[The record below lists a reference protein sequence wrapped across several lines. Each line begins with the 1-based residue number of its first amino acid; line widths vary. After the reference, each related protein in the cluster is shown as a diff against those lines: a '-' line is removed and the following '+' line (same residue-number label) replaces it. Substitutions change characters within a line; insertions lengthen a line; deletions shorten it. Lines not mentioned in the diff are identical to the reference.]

1 MSQLAHAPLL
11 RDLQET
17 LFRPSGLSGDGPPLV
32 GAELEV
38 FPVLVDTGRRVPT
51 LGAAGSFMAV
61 LRPLAHRL
69 GWRERMSAKGTPVFD
84 MPGGSR
90 LTFEPGG
97 QVELSLAPQRSVSA
111 LLRDLEKLYSS
122 LERTSAEDGIEL
134 LAVGIDPENTIEDVA
149 LQFEC
154 ERYRR
159 MTEYFDNI
167 GPAGVR
173 MMRQT
178 ATLHV
183 NLDMDGGSADRWRL
197 LNAMAP
203 VLLAMFANSPRYEG
217 EATGYRS
224 YRGETWRTLDWSR
237 TGLADRGGDQVTD
250 YLQFALD
257 ARVMLLD
264 PVEGEYPSFRSL
276 WEAESVTIDDWHTHL
291 TTLFPEVRPRGYLEV
306 RAIDA
311 LPVPSAAAPITLL
324 TGIVYDPA
332 SLNQALDV
340 QGPAQTALLHVA
352 GEPGLGND
360 RLARMALELVDI
372 GLAGCRRLGPSVV
385 DGADL
390 ERATDFFGR
399 YTRRRLCPA
408 DDFLSSA
415 DAAVASGAG
424 R

>member
-1 MSQLAHAPLL
+1 MSHRTHAPLL
-11 RDLQET
+11 RDLHDT

-38 FPVLVDTGRRVPT
+38 FPVFSDTGQRVPT
-51 LGAAGSFMAV
+51 LGSAGSFMAV
-61 LRPLAHRL
+61 LRPMANRF
-69 GWRERMSAKGTPVFD
+69 GWRERMSAKGTPVFEV
-84 MPGGSR
+84 PGGSN

-97 QVELSLAPQRSVSA
+97 QVELSLAPQRSVSG
-111 LLRDLEKLYSS
+111 LLRDLEQLYSN
-122 LERTSAEDGIEL
+122 LERRSAEHGIEL
-134 LAVGIDPENTIEDVA
+134 LAVGMDPENPIEDVA

-159 MTEYFDNI
+159 MTEYFENI

-183 NLDMDGGSADRWRL
+183 NLDMDGVSPDRWRL

-237 TGLADRGGDQVTD
+237 TGLAHRGGDPATD
-250 YLQFALD
+250 FLQFALD
-257 ARVMLLD
+257 ARVMLLG

-276 WEAESVTIDDWHTHL
+276 WEAGSVTIDDWHTHL
-291 TTLFPEVRPRGYLEV
+291 TTLFPEVRPRGYLEM

-311 LPVPSAAAPITLL
+311 LPVPSAAAPIALL
-324 TGIVYDPA
+324 TGIAYDPT
-332 SLNQALDV
+332 SLDQALDLL
-340 QGPAQTALLHVA
+340 GSAQTALLHVA
-352 GEPGLGND
+352 GEQGLAND
-360 RLARMALELVDI
+360 RLARMALQLVDI

-390 ERATDFFGR
+390 ERATDFFDR

-408 DDFLSSA
+408 DDSLRSV
-415 DAAVASGAG
+415 DTEVASGAG

>member
-1 MSQLAHAPLL
+1 MSHPSHEPLL
-11 RDLQET
+11 RDLHDR

-38 FPVLVDTGRRVPT
+38 FPVFAGSGRRVPT

-61 LRPLAHRL
+61 LRPLASRL
-69 GWRERMSAKGTPVFD
+69 DWRERMSAKGSPVFD
-84 MPGGSR
+84 ISSGSR

-97 QVELSLAPQRSVSA
+97 QVELSVAPSLSVSG
-111 LLRDLEKLYSS
+111 LLRDLEQLYSIV
-122 LERTSAEDGIEL
+122 EHASAEQGIEL
-134 LAVGIDPENTIEDVA
+134 LAVGIDPENAIEDVA

-159 MTEYFDNI
+159 MTRYFDII

-183 NLDMDGGSADRWRL
+183 NLDMDGDTTDRWRL
-197 LNAMAP
+197 LNSVAP
-203 VLLAMFANSPRYEG
+203 LLLAMFANSSRYHG
-217 EATGYRS
+217 EVTGYRS

-237 TGLADRGGDQVTD
+237 TGLADRGGDPVTD

-257 ARVMLLD
+257 ARVMLFH
-264 PVEGEYPSFRSL
+264 PVEDEYPSFRSL
-276 WEAESVTIDDWHTHL
+276 WEAGSVSIDDWYRHL
-291 TTLFPEVRPRGYLEV
+291 TTMFPEVRPRGYLEV

-311 LPVPSAAAPITLL
+311 LPVPWAAAPITLL
-324 TGIVYDPA
+324 AGIVYDA
-332 SLNQALDV
+332 TSLNQALDLL
-340 QGPAQTALLHVA
+340 GPAQTALLHVA
-352 GEPGLGND
+352 GEQGLGND

-390 ERATDFFGR
+390 ERATDFFDR
-399 YTRRRLCPA
+399 YTRRRFCLA
-408 DDFLSSA
+408 DDHLSPVGT
-415 DAAVASGAG
+415 AVASGAG

>member
-1 MSQLAHAPLL
+1 MSHLTHAPLL
-11 RDLQET
+11 RDLHDT

-32 GAELEV
+32 GVELEV
-38 FPVLVDTGRRVPT
+38 FPVFADTGRRVPT
-51 LGAAGSFMAV
+51 LGAVGSFMAL
-61 LRPLAHRL
+61 LRPLATRH

-97 QVELSLAPQRSVSA
+97 QVELSLAPHRSVSG
-111 LLRDLEKLYSS
+111 LLRE
-122 LERTSAEDGIEL
+122 LERLYASLDRQSAEHGIQL
-134 LAVGIDPENTIEDVA
+134 LTVGMDPENAIEDVP
-149 LQFEC
+149 LQFQC

-183 NLDMDGGSADRWRL
+183 NLDMDGGSPDRWRL

-237 TGLADRGGDQVTD
+237 TGLADRGGDPVTD
-250 YLQFALD
+250 FLQFALD

-264 PVEGEYPSFRSL
+264 PVEGEYPLFRSL
-276 WEAESVTIDDWHTHL
+276 WEAGSATIEDWHKHL
-291 TTLFPEVRPRGYLEV
+291 TTLFPEVRSRGYLEM
-306 RAIDA
+306 RAMDA
-311 LPVPSAAAPITLL
+311 QTVSSAVAPITLL
-324 TGIVYDPA
+324 TGIVYDPT
-332 SLNQALDV
+332 SMNQALDLL
-340 QGPAQTALLHVA
+340 GPAQTALLHVA
-352 GEPGLGND
+352 GEQGLGND

-390 ERATDFFGR
+390 ERATDFFDR

-408 DDFLSSA
+408 DDHLSPA
-415 DAAVASGAG
+415 GAAVASGAG

>member
-1 MSQLAHAPLL
+1 
-11 RDLQET
+11 
-17 LFRPSGLSGDGPPLV
+17 
-32 GAELEV
+32 
-38 FPVLVDTGRRVPT
+38 
-51 LGAAGSFMAV
+51 MAV
-61 LRPLAHRL
+61 LRPLASRL
-69 GWRERMSAKGTPVFD
+69 GWRERVSAKGTPVFD
-84 MPGGSR
+84 IPGGSR

-97 QVELSLAPQRSVSA
+97 QLELSLAPHLSVSG
-111 LLRDLEKLYSS
+111 LLRDLEQLYSS
-122 LERTSAEDGIEL
+122 LEHASVEHGIEL
-134 LAVGIDPENTIEDVA
+134 LAVGMDSENAIEDVA
-149 LQFEC
+149 LQFDC

-159 MTEYFDNI
+159 MTRYFDSI

-183 NLDMDGGSADRWRL
+183 NLDMDSGAPDRWRF
-197 LNAMAP
+197 LNSVAP
-203 VLLAMFANSPRYEG
+203 VLLAMFANSPRYQREV
-217 EATGYRS
+217 TGYRS

-237 TGLADRGGDQVTD
+237 TGLADRGGDPVTD

-264 PVEGEYPSFRSL
+264 PVGGEYPSFRSL
-276 WEAESVTIDDWHTHL
+276 WEAESVSMDDWHRHL
-291 TTLFPEVRPRGYLEV
+291 TTMFPEVRPRGYLEM

-311 LPVPSAAAPITLL
+311 LPVPWAAAPITLL
-324 TGIVYDPA
+324 AGIVYDTT
-332 SLNQALDV
+332 SLNQALDLL
-340 QGPAQTALLHVA
+340 GPSQTALLHVA
-352 GEPGLGND
+352 GEQGLGND

-390 ERATDFFGR
+390 ERATDFFDR

-408 DDFLSSA
+408 DDQLRPVGT
-415 DAAVASGAG
+415 AVASGAG

>member
-1 MSQLAHAPLL
+1 V
-11 RDLQET
+11 
-17 LFRPSGLSGDGPPLV
+17 F
-32 GAELEV
+32 EV
-38 FPVLVDTGRRVPT
+38 
-51 LGAAGSFMAV
+51 
-61 LRPLAHRL
+61 
-69 GWRERMSAKGTPVFD
+69 
-84 MPGGSR
+84 PGGSR

-97 QVELSLAPQRSVSA
+97 QVELSLAPRRSVSA
-111 LLRDLEKLYSS
+111 LLRDLEQLYSS
-122 LERTSAEDGIEL
+122 LEHQSGEHGIEL
-134 LAVGIDPENTIEDVA
+134 LAVGMDPENPIEDVP

-159 MTEYFDNI
+159 MTEYFDSI
-167 GPAGVR
+167 GPAGAR

-183 NLDMDGGSADRWRL
+183 NLDMDGGSPDRWRL

-250 YLQFALD
+250 FLQFALD
-257 ARVMLLD
+257 ARVMLFD
-264 PVEGEYPSFRSL
+264 PVEGEYPTFRSL
-276 WEAESVTIDDWHTHL
+276 WEAGAATMDDWHRHL
-291 TTLFPEVRPRGYLEV
+291 TTLFPEVRPRGYLEM

-311 LPVPSAAAPITLL
+311 LPVSSAAAPITLL
-324 TGIVYDPA
+324 TGIAYDST
-332 SLNQALDV
+332 SLNQAIDV
-340 QGPAQTALLHVA
+340 LGTAQTALLHVA
-352 GEPGLGND
+352 GEQGLDND
-360 RLARMALELVDI
+360 RLSRMALELVDI
-372 GLAGCRRLGPSVV
+372 GLAGCRRLGPSAV

-390 ERATDFFGR
+390 ERAAEFFDR

-408 DDFLSSA
+408 DDSLSSA